1 MEELYKVMDDL
12 LEVEF
17 QMKAGMDILKELEE
31 LYLSDPETEESEARK
46 LAVLIK
52 GYLQSMKSNIRE
64 IIRYIDDTTLEKS
77 NEEKKDK
84 QESAST
90 ISKEV
95 QEFVNLTIT
104 EHMGKAYSEW
114 KLNQDKEAVS
124 EIDKKYQELLETLSS
139 EQEEVITEY
148 CNAIFSSGA
157 ETEEFFYRL
166 GLKDGLNLKNTVI
179 LNFFLSSNHINL
191 SVNTFDFLIISVT
204 VFFKIVN

>member
-1 MEELYKVMDDL
+1 MSIYKDNVTGKWRVVYRYTDWTGKTKQTSKRGFPTKR
-12 LEVEF
+12 EA
-17 QMKAGMDILKELEE
+17 QMWEHEQLEE
-31 LYLSDPETEESEARK
+31 FYMLEKETEKSDARK
-46 LAVLIK
+46 VAVLMK

-124 EIDKKYQELLETLSS
+124 EIDKKYQELQETLSS

-166 GLKDGLNLKNTVI
+166 GLKDGLNLKNTVK
-179 LNFFLSSNHINL
+179 LVLEM
-191 SVNTFDFLIISVT
+191 IS
-204 VFFKIVN
+204 